1 MTPRTPLRRRGALLL
16 ASVTIISACSSSGTS
31 TASFCTRLK
40 ALPDLT
46 KGVTD
51 AVTAKVAFKKLVD
64 EYSSLASGAPASI
77 KTDVRR
83 LADQAQRSY
92 DLLAKND
99 FDFAKAQAD
108 PGFATFST
116 DSNSAEAKAGSARVG
131 AYAKS
136 TCGVDLGAT
145 TTTST
150 P

>member
-16 ASVTIISACSSSGTS
+16 ASVTIISACSSSGAS

-77 KTDVRR
+77 KPDVRR

-108 PGFATFST
+108 PGFATFSA

>member
-1 MTPRTPLRRRGALLL
+1 M
-16 ASVTIISACSSSGTS
+16 
-31 TASFCTRLK
+31 
-40 ALPDLT
+40 T

-51 AVTAKVAFKKLVD
+51 AATAKVAFKKLVD
-64 EYSSLASGAPASI
+64 EYSSLASAAPSSI
-77 KTDVRR
+77 KTDVKR

-108 PGFATFST
+108 PGFATFSA

-131 AYAKS
+131 EYAKS

>member
-1 MTPRTPLRRRGALLL
+1 MTPRNPLRRRGAVLL
-16 ASVTIISACSSSGTS
+16 ASVAIVSACSSSATT

-40 ALPDLT
+40 ALPDIT

-51 AVTAKVAFKKLVD
+51 AATAKVAFKKLVD
-64 EYSSLASGAPASI
+64 EYSSLASAAPSSI
-77 KTDVRR
+77 KTDVKR

-108 PGFATFST
+108 PGFATFSA
-116 DSNSAEAKAGSARVG
+116 DSNSAEAKAGSTRVG

-136 TCGVDLGAT
+136 TCGIDLGAT